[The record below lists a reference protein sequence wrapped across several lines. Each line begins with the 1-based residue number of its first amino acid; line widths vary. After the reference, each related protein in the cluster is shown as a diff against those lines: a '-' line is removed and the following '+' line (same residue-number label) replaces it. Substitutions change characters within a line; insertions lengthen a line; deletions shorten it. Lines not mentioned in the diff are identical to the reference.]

1 MEERLGNMLSQ
12 GLDVWSYAALKVLFR
27 HVPGGTTKHAQT
39 IGQFSMRADWDSN
52 YAIQVNKMASRTLD
66 WRIRFGK
73 EFCYISLFYHLQN
86 DFGEEVDRL
95 SLPRF
100 LEKGLK

>member
-1 MEERLGNMLSQ
+1 MGKDLRGSGR
-12 GLDVWSYAALKVLFR
+12 GLIKLLFR
-27 HVPGGTTKHAQT
+27 HVPGGTTKHAQNVS
-39 IGQFSMRADWDSN
+39 QFSMRADWDSN
-52 YAIQVNKMASRTLD
+52 YAIQVKKMASRRLD

-86 DFGEEVDRL
+86 YFEEGVDRL